1 MKNIFWF
8 LLIHI
13 FALCGTFEVSAESY
27 NSGCITYLYNPN
39 FGSEEPQASVSR
51 ISWVSNA
58 PKHIIIPEKIEID
71 KVFYSVTS
79 IEDNAADRLSAGIDS
94 ISIPN
99 TVKVIGEYAFS
110 KSNLRYIKIGSG
122 VINIKNNAF
131 KDCSYLKAVEIEDLE
146 AWCKIVFGTRYSGGS
161 TTSQMT
167 YYENANPLRC
177 GHKLYLKGQLV
188 DELIIPESITSIQ
201 DCAFIGGFFRDIKFH
216 HNLKGIGDSS
226 FLNAEGLITLDLSES
241 AVWGI
246 GDYAFSQISTLETIK
261 FSKNIGQIGLGA
273 FANDDNVKD
282 IWCPAVEPP
291 HVSFTST
298 IEPFYYVEFNKY
310 NSTYYTATLFIPQ
323 GSINSYK
330 SAYIWGKFHNITEDE
345 SMSGILETSYDD
357 KIKVFS
363 KDQTLFINGTCY
375 DIIRVFDTFGRQIY
389 IGKDSE
395 IHVPNNGIYLV
406 SIGKSVYKI
415 LVS

>member
-1 MKNIFWF
+1 M
-8 LLIHI
+8 
-13 FALCGTFEVSAESY
+13 
-27 NSGCITYLYNPN
+27 
-39 FGSEEPQASVSR
+39 
-51 ISWVSNA
+51 
-58 PKHIIIPEKIEID
+58 
-71 KVFYSVTS
+71 
-79 IEDNAADRLSAGIDS
+79 
-94 ISIPN
+94 
-99 TVKVIGEYAFS
+99 
-110 KSNLRYIKIGSG
+110 
-122 VINIKNNAF
+122 
-131 KDCSYLKAVEIEDLE
+131 
-146 AWCKIVFGTRYSGGS
+146 
-161 TTSQMT
+161 
-167 YYENANPLRC
+167 
-177 GHKLYLKGQLV
+177 
-188 DELIIPESITSIQ
+188 
-201 DCAFIGGFFRDIKFH
+201 
-216 HNLKGIGDSS
+216 
-226 FLNAEGLITLDLSES
+226 
-241 AVWGI
+241 
-246 GDYAFSQISTLETIK
+246 
-261 FSKNIGQIGLGA
+261 GA